1 MSINNDPSNWIIEG
15 LMPSREV
22 HLIGGPSGIGK
33 STWIFQA
40 LADWTQG
47 KPIFG
52 YKSNPGKFIYISCDR
67 SDQSVDMTMD
77 RVEHKFPCFSVV
89 NRKMVGKSY
98 RDILKEALKMEPSA
112 KLIIMDG
119 MTSLCP
125 GGKIND
131 YQVVSIF
138 LNSLTMFCIENNVA
152 ILGSVHTTKT
162 KEGERILN
170 PRQRIIG
177 STAWAAYSDTILIMD
192 PADSTDESSKRI
204 LEVMPRNAKHVRKI
218 LQFSDAGRLEEVDEE
233 APAQAGGEFLLE
245 MFIDNLSFN
254 EDIPGRILMDA
265 ARANGIKE
273 RTAERSIGKLV
284 EDGKLERAGKGIYRR
299 PNAN

>member
-1 MSINNDPSNWIIEG
+1 MPMNMSPDNWAIETI
-15 LMPSREV
+15 LPTREV
-22 HLIGGPSGIGK
+22 HLIGGPSGVGK
-33 STWIFQA
+33 STWIFQM
-40 LADWTQG
+40 LADWKEG

-52 YKSNPGKFIYISCDR
+52 LKSNPGNFIYVSCDR
-67 SDQSVDMTMD
+67 SDQSVGMTMD
-77 RVEHKFPCFSVV
+77 RVESKFPCFSVV

-98 RDILKEALKMEPSA
+98 RDILNAALAGNKDV

-170 PRQRIIG
+170 PRQKVVG
-177 STAWAAYSDTILIMD
+177 STAWAAYSDTIFIME
-192 PADSTDESSKRI
+192 PADSTDESSKRV
-204 LEVMPRNAKHVRKI
+204 LEIMPRNSKHIRKM
-218 LQFSDAGRLEEVDEE
+218 LQFTDAGRLEEVDTD
-233 APAQAGGEFLLE
+233 APVQAGGDFLLE
-245 MFIDNLSFN
+245 MFVDNLPFN
-254 EDIPGRILMDA
+254 EDIPAKLFVDA
-265 ARANGIKE
+265 AKANNVPIRTQE
-273 RTAERSIGKLV
+273 RGLAKLV
-284 EDGKLERAGKGIYRR
+284 EAGKLTHPGKGIYRR
-299 PNAN
+299 ANAN

>member
-1 MSINNDPSNWIIEG
+1 
-15 LMPSREV
+15 
-22 HLIGGPSGIGK
+22 
-33 STWIFQA
+33 
-40 LADWTQG
+40 
-47 KPIFG
+47 
-52 YKSNPGKFIYISCDR
+52 
-67 SDQSVDMTMD
+67 MD